1 MIMDAKKWY
10 KSKIIWVN
18 GLALVA
24 SVLQLK
30 YGLVMSPELQG
41 VLLTAINIVLRA
53 VTKEE
58 IVW

>member
-1 MIMDAKKWY
+1 MDAKKWY